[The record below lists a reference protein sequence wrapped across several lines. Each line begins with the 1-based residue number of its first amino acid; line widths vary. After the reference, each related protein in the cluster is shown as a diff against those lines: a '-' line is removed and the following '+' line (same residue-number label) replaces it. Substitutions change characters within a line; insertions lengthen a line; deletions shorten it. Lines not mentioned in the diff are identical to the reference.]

1 MNWNTLTWVSLEI
14 QNYLANI
21 QENQQLISWTY
32 VKDKMNPNFV
42 EMVKHLYPWE
52 EERFQN
58 LVSWSYIWGL
68 IDDKIS
74 SYFWAPEDD
83 LDYRID
89 YDKLIETLLTTWYL
103 MLKVSYENKKFV
115 LSSFDWHKYYDDWVT
130 EMFVEQ
136 YKVQEKNPFDNSI
149 LETKKYL
156 YVQTFSWGIL
166 KNKLYEIS
174 SSVLSSWKEVSL
186 DRIPEL
192 AWRPDEQ
199 IVTDF
204 SKMVFK
210 IKLETSLIEKV
221 KTIIYSIER
230 KWAEAD
236 KQFMNYMDQWTI
248 LKNIEI
254 PKDAMKTVSYWWI
267 EYSVTDF
274 SKLWK
279 ILEIDAD
286 NWDGSVEI
294 VKNWNDLI
302 KEALEFSE
310 RQIRQI
316 SAITDVPTIFL
327 WLQNENQWND
337 SWTSI
342 VKSSWSFYKRI
353 ERYRIWFENLLWDIK
368 EALNI
373 EIKLTWNSIV
383 TTDPEVIVDN
393 EIKKLDAWLSTR
405 KMSLMRI
412 YNLTDEEATKML
424 QEIEAEKSLQISNNQ
439 E

>member
-1 MNWNTLTWVSLEI
+1 MNGNTLTGVSLEI

-21 QENQQLISWTY
+21 QENQQLISGTY

-42 EMVKHLYPWE
+42 EMVKHLYPGE

-58 LVSWSYIWGL
+58 LVSGSYIGGL

-74 SYFWAPEDD
+74 SYFGAPEDD

-89 YDKLIETLLTTWYL
+89 YDKLIETLLTTGYL

-115 LSSFDWHKYYDDWVT
+115 LSSFDGHKYYDDGVT

-156 YVQTFSWGIL
+156 YVQTFSGGIL

-174 SSVLSSWKEVSL
+174 SSVLSSGKEVSL

-192 AWRPDEQ
+192 AGRPDEQ

-254 PKDAMKTVSYWWI
+254 PKDAMKTVSYGGI

-274 SKLWK
+274 SKLGK

-286 NWDGSVEI
+286 NGDGSVEI
-294 VKNWNDLI
+294 VKNGNDLI

-327 WLQNENQWND
+327 GLQNENQGND
-337 SWTSI
+337 SGTSI
-342 VKSSWSFYKRI
+342 VKSSGSFYKRI
-353 ERYRIWFENLLWDIK
+353 ERYRIGFENLLWDIK

-393 EIKKLDAWLSTR
+393 EIKKLDAGLSTR